1 MLTDTKL
8 RKLKAAD
15 KTYKETDSNGLYVE
29 VRKTGKK
36 FFRFRY
42 RHPQTRKEQVLTLG
56 EYPALGLAQARTLR
70 DQAKEALA
78 IGQDPSEQKQQT
90 KAEQK
95 TIEQESTRLANRM
108 TFAQLY
114 NAWLNHMAES
124 WQYSTLKKNR
134 GRIEGHLIPRLG
146 DYPLEEITPEIARDA
161 LKGIEAT
168 GKLETLRKVKQFA
181 TNIFQYG
188 VGMGHCLRNP
198 VRDLPNNIFKKV
210 KRENFH
216 NLTDSKSLNRLLN
229 DVAQY
234 NGDIS
239 TRVAL
244 EVQAYIFLRPTELA
258 ELEWQFVELD
268 KGQITIPAESMKM
281 DRPHVV
287 PISKQVKRLLEQQQQ
302 YSGHGRYVF
311 PSPHNMGKPL
321 SSQTLNAA
329 LHRMGYRGKH
339 TAHGFRG
346 TASTLLNEMGFNS
359 DWIEKQL
366 AHEEGNKVRA
376 SYNKA
381 EYLPERAK
389 MLQVWAD
396 YLDSIKAGA
405 DVVPLHGRL
414 KG

>member
-1 MLTDTKL
+1 
-8 RKLKAAD
+8 
-15 KTYKETDSNGLYVE
+15 
-29 VRKTGKK
+29 
-36 FFRFRY
+36 
-42 RHPQTRKEQVLTLG
+42 
-56 EYPALGLAQARTLR
+56 
-70 DQAKEALA
+70 
-78 IGQDPSEQKQQT
+78 
-90 KAEQK
+90 
-95 TIEQESTRLANRM
+95 
-108 TFAQLY
+108 
-114 NAWLNHMAES
+114 
-124 WQYSTLKKNR
+124 
-134 GRIEGHLIPRLG
+134 
-146 DYPLEEITPEIARDA
+146 
-161 LKGIEAT
+161 
-168 GKLETLRKVKQFA
+168 
-181 TNIFQYG
+181 
-188 VGMGHCLRNP
+188 MGHCLRNP

-229 DVAQY
+229 DVAEY

-268 KGQITIPAESMKM
+268 KGQIIIPAESMKM